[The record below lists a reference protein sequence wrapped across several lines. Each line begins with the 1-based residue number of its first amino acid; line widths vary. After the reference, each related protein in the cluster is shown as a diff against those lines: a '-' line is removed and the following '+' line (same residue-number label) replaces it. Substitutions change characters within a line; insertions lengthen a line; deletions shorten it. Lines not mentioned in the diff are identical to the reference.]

1 MKDTGTSSA
10 RKLLLIGLDAAD
22 RELVEQWSS
31 EGHLPN
37 LARLKSNGVWGNL
50 ETTAD
55 TVHVSAWP
63 SIFSGVTPDKHG
75 LYHAYVMREGEQ
87 APVRP
92 RPEECPV
99 PFVWKLLDEHGKKSI
114 VMDAF
119 LTCPL
124 RDFGG
129 IQIVDWGSWTWFSG
143 QEIQPKSI
151 KDEIRRRFGPYPAEN
166 HSKVGMTPPPDPLG
180 FRERL
185 IQGVETKTEVASWLL
200 ETQPWDFF
208 LVVFGECHAAGHYF
222 WHYQDEDY
230 VAYPGDCD
238 DRLRSA
244 LLDVYR
250 SLDKAIG
257 DLIAKA
263 GPEVDFVIVSGDGMG
278 PNYSASH
285 LLPGLL
291 KRLRMMNAGGGA
303 EETQDPGASAKRQSF
318 ASRLRNLVPKSARAM
333 VSKYILPRSIN
344 EKLSLHWKTADIDW
358 ANTRAFL
365 IDNANEGYIR
375 VNLKGREPEGV
386 VDAGNDYDEIC
397 QTLHDTASRMTNPA
411 TGERA
416 ASAVHKTADIFSGP
430 CTHNMPDVIINWNP
444 NARVTTTVEIEGV
457 GVIEG
462 PDAGYQVSPYYT
474 GNHRGNAFVIA
485 GRSGVTNPVEVA
497 DGSILDIAP
506 SILDYFNIP
515 VPKYMDGGISPVLL
529 GKPGDSE

>member
-1 MKDTGTSSA
+1 MQDTGTSSS

-22 RELVEQWSS
+22 RELVEQWSDQ
-31 EGHLPN
+31 GHLPN
-37 LARLKSNGVWGNL
+37 LARLKSTGVWGDL

-99 PFVWKLLDEHGKKSI
+99 PFVWKLLDDHGKKSI

-124 RDFGG
+124 RNFGG

-166 HSKVGMTPPPDPLG
+166 HSKVGMTPPPDPRG

-230 VAYPGDCD
+230 VAYPEDCD
-238 DRLRSA
+238 DLLRSA
-244 LLDVYR
+244 LLDIYK
-250 SLDKAIG
+250 SLDQAIG

-263 GPEVDFVIVSGDGMG
+263 GSDTDFVIVSGDGMG

-285 LLPGLL
+285 LLPDVL
-291 KRLRMMNAGGGA
+291 KRLRMMNAGGDEGEA
-303 EETQDPGASAKRQSF
+303 EKADTSADRQSL
-318 ASRLRNLVPKSARAM
+318 ASRLRNLVPKSARAL
-333 VSKYILPRSIN
+333 VSKYILPRAIN

-358 ANTRAFL
+358 SNTRAFL

-375 VNLKGREPEGV
+375 INLKGREPQGI
-386 VDAGNDYDEIC
+386 VDSGADYDEIC
-397 QTLHDTASRMTNPA
+397 QVLHDAASRMANPS
-411 TGERA
+411 TGRRA
-416 ASAVHKTADIFSGP
+416 ASTVHKTVDIYSGP
-430 CTHNMPDVIINWNP
+430 CVHNMPDVIINWDP
-444 NARVTTTVEIEGV
+444 EAQVTTTVEIEGL
-457 GVIEG
+457 GVIES

-474 GNHRGNAFVIA
+474 GNHRGNAFVITGRA
-485 GRSGVTNPVEVA
+485 GTTNPTDFV
-497 DGSILDIAP
+497 DGSILDLAP
-506 SILDYFNIP
+506 TILDYFNIAIP
-515 VPKYMDGGISPVLL
+515 SHMDGRSRSELL
-529 GKPGDSE
+529 DGQAGSE